1 MYISIKLLFA
11 RLMNINV
18 FSEIEPARALKTIRR
33 LTFIFR
39 IIYMGIGII
48 HPYVYFIRT

>member
-1 MYISIKLLFA
+1 MYIPIKLLFA

-39 IIYMGIGII
+39 IIYMVYM
-48 HPYVYFIRT
+48 HLYVYFTRT